1 MQIKEVNIKFNNL
14 LDKKIIDILY
24 QKLEITFI
32 VASGSYTIS
41 LQDKAYKKASIQF
54 LNNNYY
60 TILVGQDIL
69 CIDQIIDQQYNGT
82 TKTQTTFAIYK
93 LTTVKGSTEIK
104 INFISNKKI

>member
-14 LDKKIIDILY
+14 LDKKIIDISY

-32 VASGSYTIS
+32 TALNDCTIS
-41 LQDKAYKKASIQF
+41 LQDKVYKKASIEF

-60 TILVGQDIL
+60 KILVGQEIL
-69 CIDQIIDQQYNGT
+69 AVNQIIDQKYNYT

-93 LTTVKGSTEIK
+93 LITIKGSVEIK
-104 INFISNKKI
+104 INFISNAKI